1 MLFQKI
7 IMTSAEAWSQTLFEI
22 YLQENIF
29 LQAQNL
35 TQTKSQAIS
44 PFKTHLRKNLKK
56 SFFVIFI

>member
-44 PFKTHLRKNLKK
+44 PFKTYLRKNFKK
-56 SFFVIFI
+56 

>member
-35 TQTKSQAIS
+35 TQTKSQVIS
-44 PFKTHLRKNLKK
+44 PFKTHLRKKLKK
-56 SFFVIFI
+56 